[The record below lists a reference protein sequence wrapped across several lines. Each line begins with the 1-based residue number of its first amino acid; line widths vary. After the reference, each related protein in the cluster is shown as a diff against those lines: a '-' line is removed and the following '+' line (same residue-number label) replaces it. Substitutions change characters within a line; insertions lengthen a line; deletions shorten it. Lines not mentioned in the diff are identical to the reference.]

1 MISIKNPI
9 QLAKMRSA
17 GHLLH
22 DVLAATKEIIRPG
35 MTTMD
40 INAFVDEQIRKG
52 GGIPTEL
59 GYCGYPASICAS
71 IDDEVVHGIPSP
83 HVELK
88 EGSIISIDVT
98 LALDGWQA
106 DSCFTAPVGKISAE
120 KQRLMEVTEECFWK
134 GARMAVNGNRIGD
147 VSAAVQ
153 NHAEAHGYG
162 VVRDLTGHGI
172 GKEMHEDP
180 SVPNFGTAGHG
191 PRLRPGMTICIEPMI
206 TAGTWRVHELADG
219 WTVVTNDHQP
229 AAHYEHTIAVTPKG
243 LPEILTLPGFKW
255 KEEEA

>member
-22 DVLAATKEIIRPG
+22 DVLAATREIIQPG

-40 INAFVDEQIRKG
+40 INAFVDEHIRKG

-83 HVELK
+83 NVRLE
-88 EGSIISIDVT
+88 EGQILSMDLT
-98 LALDGWQA
+98 LSLNGWQA
-106 DSCFTAPVGKISAE
+106 DSCLTVPVGEISQ
-120 KQRLMEVTEECFWK
+120 KKKDLIRVTEECFWT
-134 GARMAVNGNRIGD
+134 GYHQAVNGNRVGD
-147 VSAAVQ
+147 ISSAVQ
-153 NHAEAHGYG
+153 RYAESRGYG

-172 GKEMHEDP
+172 GREMHEDP
-180 SVPNFGTAGHG
+180 SVPNFGAAGHG

-206 TAGTWRVHELADG
+206 TAGTWKVHELADG
-219 WTVVTNDHQP
+219 WTIVTNDHQP
-229 AAHYEHTIAVTPKG
+229 ASHYEHTVVITKEG
-243 LPEILTLPGFKW
+243 DPEILALPDGGKGRQLL
-255 KEEEA
+255 